1 MIARQIIVLNK
12 SKSMKG
18 SKNWDISSERI
29 TEDKKVK
36 FRENEKKDYL
46 FIYEMLTKGGVEDLL
61 QDSGNPYNSLQWYKG
76 EVPDIDYIEE
86 GIEGLN
92 KSWPGDIVTD
102 GFHIGIIS
110 GPNKTIHVS
119 ETKNIVIEDEW
130 GWRKEDLDK
139 VKIFRYSADK

>member
-1 MIARQIIVLNK
+1 MEARQTKVVNK
-12 SKSMKG
+12 CKLMLG

>member
-1 MIARQIIVLNK
+1 MYNRCV
-12 SKSMKG
+12 SRG
-18 SKNWDISSERI
+18 YRWPFPEDEPSSPLQFAASDR
-29 TEDKKVK
+29 
-36 FRENEKKDYL
+36 
-46 FIYEMLTKGGVEDLL
+46 DLL

-110 GPNKTIHVS
+110 GPSKTIHVS

>member
-61 QDSGNPYNSLQWYKG
+61 QDTGNPYSSLQWYKG
-76 EVPDIDYIEE
+76 EVPDIDYIGE

-110 GPNKTIHVS
+110 GPSKTIHVS